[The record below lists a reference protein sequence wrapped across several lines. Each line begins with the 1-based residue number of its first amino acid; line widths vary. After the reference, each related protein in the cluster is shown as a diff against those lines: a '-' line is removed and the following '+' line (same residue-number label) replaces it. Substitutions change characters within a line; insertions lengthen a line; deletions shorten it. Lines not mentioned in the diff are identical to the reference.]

1 MTDKIT
7 ISRELLR
14 QVLNT
19 ISPPQESA
27 RTKEAYTALRAAL
40 AEQELNLYAGLGVP
54 LFPVEPQAKVLLTD
68 DYGKPDQMP
77 DEAWRQLTQVIP
89 FRVRQVMNGHLYSLD
104 VLHES
109 LNRVADYCLDGY
121 GWSTGQWKPIGQY
134 GVAIEQAVRKKAEAA

>member
-14 QVLNT
+14 QALEAIELNWKT
-19 ISPPQESA
+19 DEGDAVKPL
-27 RTKEAYTALRAAL
+27 LRAAL

-89 FRVRQVMNGHLYSLD
+89 FRVRQVMNGHLHSID

-134 GVAIEQAVRKKAEAA
+134 GVAIEQAVRKKAGLK